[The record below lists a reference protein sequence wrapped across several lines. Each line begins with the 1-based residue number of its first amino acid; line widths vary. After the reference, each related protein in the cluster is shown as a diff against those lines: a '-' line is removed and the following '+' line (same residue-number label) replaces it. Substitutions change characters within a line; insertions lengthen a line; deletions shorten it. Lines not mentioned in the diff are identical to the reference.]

1 MKLLTPFGSKPIG
14 KPCNLSTSYIENDS
28 YADSTVQEHTVQEHK
43 RKERKMQNCEKGCIF
58 NFFSFLFLSP
68 SKCLLKHGFFYQG
81 FRRNKGFKVG
91 KEQKRRQKRKEKKK
105 KVPREAGEEEM
116 MMKKKTERKEGRGDS
131 LASKNTDGIRR
142 MINYW

>member
-1 MKLLTPFGSKPIG
+1 MDFSIRVLEEIRVLRSEKSRKDG
-14 KPCNLSTSYIENDS
+14 
-28 YADSTVQEHTVQEHK
+28 
-43 RKERKMQNCEKGCIF
+43 RKEK
-58 NFFSFLFLSP
+58 
-68 SKCLLKHGFFYQG
+68 
-81 FRRNKGFKVG
+81 
-91 KEQKRRQKRKEKKK
+91 KKK